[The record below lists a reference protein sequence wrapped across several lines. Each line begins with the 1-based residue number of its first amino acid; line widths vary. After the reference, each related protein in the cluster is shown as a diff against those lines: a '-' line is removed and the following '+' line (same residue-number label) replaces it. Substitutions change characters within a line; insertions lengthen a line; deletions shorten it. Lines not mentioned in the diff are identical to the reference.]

1 MEKGTAEG
9 KNAKP
14 CPVWKVDKAAAPE
27 EMRTTLKEAIQL
39 LKGGEVVGFPTETVY
54 GLGGSAFSDE
64 AIQKIFGA
72 KGRPSNN
79 PLIVH
84 VSDHE
89 QVLSLVE
96 KRVPEVAKKLMQKFW
111 PGPLTIILPIKKEGN
126 KISKYV
132 TCGMQTVGVRMPSH
146 PIARAII
153 SGAQLPI
160 AAPSANKS
168 GKPSP
173 TAAAHVVEDLSTKIS
188 GVVDG
193 GSTGI
198 GLESTVVDCSEAAA
212 AEEQGKIDESQRVV
226 ILRPGGVTIEMLK
239 DAVGEKN
246 VSVDPGLKGEEKAL
260 KPKSPGMLYTHY
272 APNAPFVLIQ
282 GSKDFFEKTVKDA
295 RAEKKKV
302 GVLITEDLKID
313 GADHVETLARDD
325 KDLETAS
332 RKLYGALRAFDQ
344 TEVEIIYAPL
354 LGSSGIGAALANR
367 MRKAAGNSVLT
378 E

>member
-1 MEKGTAEG
+1 
-9 KNAKP
+9 
-14 CPVWKVDKAAAPE
+14 
-27 EMRTTLKEAIQL
+27 
-39 LKGGEVVGFPTETVY
+39 
-54 GLGGSAFSDE
+54 
-64 AIQKIFGA
+64 
-72 KGRPSNN
+72 
-79 PLIVH
+79 
-84 VSDHE
+84 
-89 QVLSLVE
+89 VLSLVE
-96 KRVPEVAKKLMQKFW
+96 KRVPEVAEKLMQKFW
-111 PGPLTIILPIKKEGN
+111 PGPLTIVLPIKKKGN
-126 KISKYV
+126 KISKFV

-153 SGAQLPI
+153 AGAQLPI

-173 TAAAHVVEDLSTKIS
+173 TAAAHVVDDLSTKIS

-212 AEEQGKIDESQRVV
+212 AEEQGNIADSHKVV
-226 ILRPGGVTIEMLK
+226 ILRPGGVTIEMLRE
-239 DAVGEKN
+239 AVGGKN
-246 VSVDPGLKGEEKAL
+246 VSVDPGLKGEEKTL

-295 RAEKKKV
+295 RAENKKV
-302 GVLITEDLKID
+302 GVLVTEDLKI
-313 GADHVETLARDD
+313 GADHVETLAKNE